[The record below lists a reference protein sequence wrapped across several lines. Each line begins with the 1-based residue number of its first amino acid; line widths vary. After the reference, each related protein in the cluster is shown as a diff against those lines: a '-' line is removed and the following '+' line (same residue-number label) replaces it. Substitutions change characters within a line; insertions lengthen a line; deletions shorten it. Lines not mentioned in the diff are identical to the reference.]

1 MGELHLSEPMQRYF
15 LDLFSCCDDK
25 KTGKIHVT
33 RLVDVLKTGG
43 ANDDIILQITSICN
57 LDSNSSYLNRKQFC
71 SALKLLA
78 AHQANL
84 QINSDILASNQLEIP
99 LPRLKWPQIQAIN
112 CEPSQTMTNRRGSR
126 DPDDVSSDLIELRDS
141 NEVGNDYREHV
152 DATSSTDSEVDS
164 ETLSIGR
171 NGSPGASS
179 AASDSPTPT
188 NSVQDRSWAVT
199 SHWQGLVSEEQRQL
213 LGTEE
218 ESSDR
223 HSSEE
228 DTEVTSE
235 VWTIT
240 SEQRDYYTAQFRNL
254 QPDLNALLPGSIARK
269 FFEMSRLHVQ
279 ELRKIWTLADVTKD
293 GALSLEE
300 FNIAMHLVVL
310 RRNHIE
316 LPDVLPVQLVPGN
329 ETPLSVTPET
339 EPILSPQTKD
349 NAKEWTKFVES
360 PTNSSISSPG
370 PKPVNF
376 DFQKAAVEKDPKILH
391 PVALRLTPEVQVS
404 GRSSTGGNGNEDLV
418 GEVEEEQGATME
430 YVEMLVDVDS
440 KPREGGSTTVMI
452 QRPQPKKLLQYQ
464 LMGMVPGAL
473 PPPPN
478 NIAMSNN
485 NQPQQAPNSMPSI
498 DGPDGPVSLPAFPP
512 PNNKNTK
519 ESKQPPPPP
528 PRPFKTHGR
537 SSSLDLNRLNKTNNS
552 SSNAQNNKL
561 ADNQQ
566 QQGQVGQAG
575 QLPPPTVPPRVS
587 PNAAN
592 CAGNGNGGVS
602 ISGNT
607 RRQQM
612 ISQRSEG
619 SSVGMMLDAGRAR
632 DHKLMN
638 EQMSTEFANFDA
650 KFEQYEN
657 ISDDQHEGIFP
668 GDKYEADRRK
678 LFAQFTLS
686 QQPQPNTTTT
696 SEDDNQQSN
705 VTTSEQTDLP
715 PPRKHGA
722 FEIYR
727 KPTPKLSRE
736 LSPAPTAG
744 AVVAIPVSGQEE
756 LGQYEQFLR
765 LQEQN
770 TVLLRLCQELSQEL
784 ADVREQ
790 KMTLKVR
797 LERQQQQQ
805 KDNKSGVSSTASSR
819 SANNNGGGAAATS
832 GGAGA
837 SGAGGG

>member
-1 MGELHLSEPMQRYF
+1 MGDLHLSEPMQRYF

-25 KTGKIHVT
+25 KTGKIHIT

-43 ANDDIILQITSICN
+43 ASDDTISQITSVCN
-57 LDSNSSYLNRKQFC
+57 VDSNTSTYLNRKQFC

-84 QINSDILASNQLEIP
+84 QVSAEILSSNQLEIP
-99 LPRLKWPQIQAIN
+99 LPRLKYPQIQAVEFN
-112 CEPSQTMTNRRGSR
+112 CEMTNRTVP
-126 DPDDVSSDLIELRDS
+126 DADDVSSDLIELRDS
-141 NEVGNDYREHV
+141 NEVATDYREHV

-240 SEQRDYYTAQFRNL
+240 PEQRDYYTAQFRNL
-254 QPDLNALLPGSIARK
+254 QPDLNALLPGTIARK

-360 PTNSSISSPG
+360 PTNSSVSSPG

-404 GRSSTGGNGNEDLV
+404 GRSSGNGVECESLEMDLSQQLSQD
-418 GEVEEEQGATME
+418 GEQLVE
-430 YVEMLVDVDS
+430 YVETLLIDVDA
-440 KPREGGSTTVMI
+440 KPREGATVMI

-473 PPPPN
+473 PPPPPPN
-478 NIAMSNN
+478 NNSNN
-485 NQPQQAPNSMPSI
+485 QQQQQSV
-498 DGPDGPVSLPAFPP
+498 DGLDGPVSLPAFPP
-512 PNNKNTK
+512 PTKTTNKDNNNS
-519 ESKQPPPPP
+519 SKQQQQQQPPPPP

-537 SSSLDLNRLNKTNNS
+537 SNSLDLNRLNKTSNNRLETS
-552 SSNAQNNKL
+552 K
-561 ADNQQ
+561 DGGQQ
-566 QQGQVGQAG
+566 QQQ

-587 PNAAN
+587 PNTNSGAA
-592 CAGNGNGGVS
+592 GVS
-602 ISGNT
+602 VLGNV
-607 RRQQM
+607 RRQHM

-619 SSVGMMLDAGRAR
+619 GGVTVMDAANVHDR
-632 DHKLMN
+632 DRVKQRRLIN
-638 EQMSTEFANFDA
+638 EQMCSEFASFDA
-650 KFEQYEN
+650 RFEQYEN
-657 ISDDQHEGIFP
+657 IPQEDEGIFP

-678 LFAQFTLS
+678 LFAQYTPTATNDEQEMDS
-686 QQPQPNTTTT
+686 STITTTT
-696 SEDDNQQSN
+696 TTAAVDQQ
-705 VTTSEQTDLP
+705 QAIP
-715 PPRKHGA
+715 PIRKHGA
-722 FEIYR
+722 FEVYQR
-727 KPTPKLSRE
+727 SGGGKQSASA
-736 LSPAPTAG
+736 LSPSGAQAQAQAQAAG
-744 AVVAIPVSGQEE
+744 EGGEVLLG
-756 LGQYEQFLR
+756 GQYEHFLR

-797 LERQQQQQ
+797 LERQQQQRDG
-805 KDNKSGVSSTASSR
+805 KHTDRVGSGGATASAAAAATGAAS
-819 SANNNGGGAAATS
+819 SGGGA
-832 GGAGA
+832 
-837 SGAGGG
+837 